1 MNYQQA
7 IADAIRQITFRSVAA
22 AVATT
27 ADAAVG
33 FGFSCFCAAVAATT
47 DLATSVCQTAVD
59 ADATMDAATTADAAA
74 GSGFSCF
81 CAAVAATTAAD
92 ADAANVL
99 HGRSKRLT
107 AQYKVMHT
115 SRDLPLCGCGW
126 REYNLWGSVSAGP
139 QSLPYGILSSIFSYT

>member
-33 FGFSCFCAAVAATT
+33 FGFSCSCAAVA
-47 DLATSVCQTAVD
+47 
-59 ADATMDAATTADAAA
+59 
-74 GSGFSCF
+74 
-81 CAAVAATTAAD
+81 AAD

-99 HGRSKRLT
+99 T
-107 AQYKVMHT
+107 
-115 SRDLPLCGCGW
+115 CG
-126 REYNLWGSVSAGP
+126 GP
-139 QSLPYGILSSIFSYT
+139 FRRALNHCHMA

>member
-47 DLATSVCQTAVD
+47 DLAASVCQMAAYVD
-59 ADATMDAATTADAAA
+59 VAATMDAATTADAAA

-92 ADAANVL
+92 ADAAKFYT
-99 HGRSKRLT
+99 G
-107 AQYKVMHT
+107 T
-115 SRDLPLCGCGW
+115 SITYG
-126 REYNLWGSVSAGP
+126 GP
-139 QSLPYGILSSIFSYT
+139 SQRALNHCHMAY

>member
-47 DLATSVCQTAVD
+47 
-59 ADATMDAATTADAAA
+59 
-74 GSGFSCF
+74 
-81 CAAVAATTAAD
+81 AAD

-99 HGRSKRLT
+99 T
-107 AQYKVMHT
+107 
-115 SRDLPLCGCGW
+115 CG
-126 REYNLWGSVSAGP
+126 GP
-139 QSLPYGILSSIFSYT
+139 FRRALNHCHMA

>member
-22 AVATT
+22 AVVTT

-33 FGFSCFCAAVAATT
+33 FGFSCSCAAVAAETA
-47 DLATSVCQTAVD
+47 LATSVCQMAAAVVV
-59 ADATMDAATTADAAA
+59 AA

-99 HGRSKRLT
+99 T
-107 AQYKVMHT
+107 
-115 SRDLPLCGCGW
+115 CG
-126 REYNLWGSVSAGP
+126 GP
-139 QSLPYGILSSIFSYT
+139 FRRALNHCHMA

>member
-22 AVATT
+22 AVETT
-27 ADAAVG
+27 ADAAAG
-33 FGFSCFCAAVAATT
+33 SGFSCFCAAVAAATDSA
-47 DLATSVCQTAVD
+47 DLACLTDAAVDVAATTAV
-59 ADATMDAATTADAAA
+59 ATTADAAA

-99 HGRSKRLT
+99 TYG
-107 AQYKVMHT
+107 
-115 SRDLPLCGCGW
+115 
-126 REYNLWGSVSAGP
+126 GP
-139 QSLPYGILSSIFSYT
+139 YMRALNHCHMAY

>member
-22 AVATT
+22 AVVTT
-27 ADAAVG
+27 ADAAAG
-33 FGFSCFCAAVAATT
+33 SGFSCFCAAVAAETA
-47 DLATSVCQTAVD
+47 LATSVCQMAAAV
-59 ADATMDAATTADAAA
+59 AATMAVATTAADAAA

-99 HGRSKRLT
+99 T
-107 AQYKVMHT
+107 
-115 SRDLPLCGCGW
+115 CG
-126 REYNLWGSVSAGP
+126 GP
-139 QSLPYGILSSIFSYT
+139 FRRALNHCHMA

>member
-33 FGFSCFCAAVAATT
+33 FGFSCC
-47 DLATSVCQTAVD
+47 
-59 ADATMDAATTADAAA
+59 
-74 GSGFSCF
+74 

-99 HGRSKRLT
+99 T
-107 AQYKVMHT
+107 
-115 SRDLPLCGCGW
+115 CG
-126 REYNLWGSVSAGP
+126 GP
-139 QSLPYGILSSIFSYT
+139 FRRALNHCHMA

>member
-22 AVATT
+22 VVATT

-33 FGFSCFCAAVAATT
+33 FVFSCFCAAVAAETA
-47 DLATSVCQTAVD
+47 LASSVCQMAAAV
-59 ADATMDAATTADAAA
+59 AATTAVATTAADAAA

-99 HGRSKRLT
+99 T
-107 AQYKVMHT
+107 
-115 SRDLPLCGCGW
+115 CG
-126 REYNLWGSVSAGP
+126 GP
-139 QSLPYGILSSIFSYT
+139 FRRALNHCHMA

>member
-7 IADAIRQITFRSVAA
+7 IADAIKQITFRSVAA

-47 DLATSVCQTAVD
+47 DLAALVCQMAAD
-59 ADATMDAATTADAAA
+59 ADVAATMDAATTADAAA

-92 ADAANVL
+92 ADAAKFYT
-99 HGRSKRLT
+99 G
-107 AQYKVMHT
+107 T
-115 SRDLPLCGCGW
+115 SIT
-126 REYNLWGSVSAGP
+126 YGSPSQRA
-139 QSLPYGILSSIFSYT
+139 LNHCHMAY

>member
-22 AVATT
+22 AAATT

-33 FGFSCFCAAVAATT
+33 FGFSC
-47 DLATSVCQTAVD
+47 S
-59 ADATMDAATTADAAA
+59 
-74 GSGFSCF
+74 

-99 HGRSKRLT
+99 T
-107 AQYKVMHT
+107 
-115 SRDLPLCGCGW
+115 CG
-126 REYNLWGSVSAGP
+126 GP
-139 QSLPYGILSSIFSYT
+139 FRRALNHCHMA

>member
-33 FGFSCFCAAVAATT
+33 
-47 DLATSVCQTAVD
+47 
-59 ADATMDAATTADAAA
+59 
-74 GSGFSCF
+74 SGFSCF

-92 ADAANVL
+92 AAKFYT
-99 HGRSKRLT
+99 G
-107 AQYKVMHT
+107 T
-115 SRDLPLCGCGW
+115 SITYG
-126 REYNLWGSVSAGP
+126 GP
-139 QSLPYGILSSIFSYT
+139 SQRALNHCHMAY

>member
-22 AVATT
+22 AV
-27 ADAAVG
+27 V
-33 FGFSCFCAAVAATT
+33 
-47 DLATSVCQTAVD
+47 
-59 ADATMDAATTADAAA
+59 TTADAAA

-99 HGRSKRLT
+99 T
-107 AQYKVMHT
+107 
-115 SRDLPLCGCGW
+115 CG
-126 REYNLWGSVSAGP
+126 GP
-139 QSLPYGILSSIFSYT
+139 FRRALNHCHMA

>member
-33 FGFSCFCAAVAATT
+33 FGFSCSCAAVAATT
-47 DLATSVCQTAVD
+47 VLATSVCQMAAAVAATTAV
-59 ADATMDAATTADAAA
+59 ATTADAAA

-99 HGRSKRLT
+99 T
-107 AQYKVMHT
+107 
-115 SRDLPLCGCGW
+115 CG
-126 REYNLWGSVSAGP
+126 GP
-139 QSLPYGILSSIFSYT
+139 FRRALNHCHMA

>member
-74 GSGFSCF
+74 GSGFSSF

-99 HGRSKRLT
+99 IPEGPHMRALSHCNIKY
-107 AQYKVMHT
+107 QNFIYMIKV
-115 SRDLPLCGCGW
+115 RN
-126 REYNLWGSVSAGP
+126 R
-139 QSLPYGILSSIFSYT
+139 

>member
-22 AVATT
+22 AVVTT

-33 FGFSCFCAAVAATT
+33 FGFSC
-47 DLATSVCQTAVD
+47 S
-59 ADATMDAATTADAAA
+59 
-74 GSGFSCF
+74 

-99 HGRSKRLT
+99 T
-107 AQYKVMHT
+107 
-115 SRDLPLCGCGW
+115 CG
-126 REYNLWGSVSAGP
+126 GP
-139 QSLPYGILSSIFSYT
+139 FRRALNHCHMA